1 MKIEKKLN
9 LKSKICITMSLLNE
23 TTTPTKLSKK
33 KKSIFNSDCIT
44 FTPIGSSSSTPRR
57 ESILSSL
64 PNDELKEV
72 SIESVISELYFDQL
86 TLTTSIV
93 HIININL
100 PKTHIVLHKFMH
112 ELNEL
117 DKYVTAVYGITAPYL
132 PKKSF
137 YPLHNEEITQYLQE
151 VICLDKFFDSIY
163 VKEFFRENHQISQ
176 CMSLHHPQM
185 SGVLMKEG
193 YLLKRWKE
201 RFVVVK
207 NSYLFYFVS
216 EKSMVRL
223 EQPRCIVSLSGAILS
238 TNGLVIKITTKERQ
252 SFNFSCT
259 DETTLNQWLVAL
271 NAVICFKPSPQ
282 KQQRMTKKYTLLG
295 VDELST
301 PIQSTKENK
310 PVTPRRST
318 EFLISRVNCLKDE
331 ADKIIESYE
340 HQPDKESLVMVL
352 KQFKQIQSVDLSS
365 TSLIDYYNSK
375 IVQFGDDPLLFRFL
389 QIFKEIRELS
399 GMRPNVPK
407 LCTSPLGRY
416 SLQPKSSCS
425 SSQTSP
431 RNLTSQIT
439 TQCRLCNNTYYVDEL
454 TKHSYYCKLC
464 NEICLKQTTC
474 KTRLLAIAE
483 EINKQKRYHKGS
495 IEYSCLAE
503 KALKCSQIEVINQNN
518 IDYMNDAEQLL
529 ERSINQK
536 NDVCYKT
543 FALIVI
549 KLIKLRRQMF
559 INILKGDY
567 GENGNMWEFLS
578 VVSNELVIEDPQSKW
593 QQVGL
598 DDFEVIKKF
607 SEGAYSKLYLVKKKT
622 TGDVYAMK
630 VSKKSD
636 MKRKNV
642 IDGVLA
648 EKKILQLS
656 NTRSVVK
663 LYYAFQDSSN
673 LFLVMEYCPGGDLRC
688 ILRNL
693 NYLEESVV
701 RIYTAEIVLALEYI
715 HSLGC
720 IHRDLKP
727 DNVLIDK
734 NGHLLLTDFGLSVVG
749 LCNEQHGIKESRL
762 LCTPDYVAPESLRD
776 YYYCQASDYFSLGCM
791 VYEMLLGIP
800 PFHCDSPNQIFELIK
815 EGIYD
820 WPEDVNISEEC
831 KDFVNG
837 LLTVDYNQRLGAKSI
852 DEIKNH
858 KWMKP
863 ISFDSL
869 LSESREDIFVPEL
882 ENELDT
888 GYFDIDVDRNNTL
901 IKDED
906 WTGDNTFYS
915 FDCVNTNQVIDQN
928 IEIVERRSSAVNLCD
943 DDDESSQETTSEQD
957 DNNNDMTRS
966 MSMFN
971 FHHK

>member
-1 MKIEKKLN
+1 MNVIKRMKKEKKLN

-23 TTTPTKLSKK
+23 TTTPTKLNKK

-44 FTPIGSSSSTPRR
+44 FTPIGSGSSTPRR
-57 ESILSSL
+57 ESIIGSLLS
-64 PNDELKEV
+64 DELKEI

-163 VKEFFRENHQISQ
+163 VKEFFRENPQISQ

-185 SGVLMKEG
+185 SGLLMKEG

-252 SFNFSCT
+252 VFNFSCT
-259 DETTLNQWLVAL
+259 NETTLNQWLVAL

-295 VDELST
+295 VDELNT
-301 PIQSTKENK
+301 PIQLTKEIK
-310 PVTPRRST
+310 TVTPRRST

-399 GMRPNVPK
+399 GIRPNVPK

-416 SLQPKSSCS
+416 SLQSKSSS
-425 SSQTSP
+425 SSTQTSP
-431 RNLTSQIT
+431 RTLTSQIT

-495 IEYSCLAE
+495 VEYSGLAE

-529 ERSINQK
+529 QQSITQK
-536 NDVCYKT
+536 SDVCYKT

-593 QQVGL
+593 QQVKL

-656 NTRSVVK
+656 NTR
-663 LYYAFQDSSN
+663 
-673 LFLVMEYCPGGDLRC
+673 R
-688 ILRNL
+688 
-693 NYLEESVV
+693 
-701 RIYTAEIVLALEYI
+701 
-715 HSLGC
+715 C

-791 VYEMLLGIP
+791 VYEMLIGIP
-800 PFHCDSPNQIFELIK
+800 PFHSESPNQIFELIK

-820 WPEDVNISEEC
+820 WPEDINISEEC

-901 IKDED
+901 VKDED

-943 DDDESSQETTSEQD
+943 DEDEGSQETTSEQD